1 MRSKTKPSKT
11 LPVLL
16 LLSLALPLP
25 ALAAAADPSGV
36 WLRDDGNA
44 RVRIAPCG
52 SDICATNLW
61 IKDTSSGEAV
71 GDKLVM
77 TLKPEADGT
86 LSGTAFDA
94 KRDRSYGM
102 TVTVRPDGL
111 STRGCIAKVLCKTV
125 TWTPAQ

>member
-1 MRSKTKPSKT
+1 MLSKTAPAI
-11 LPVLL
+11 L

-25 ALAAAADPSGV
+25 AFANSPDPSGV

-61 IKDTSSGEAV
+61 IKDTSGGEAV

-77 TLKPEADGT
+77 TLKPDGANT

-94 KRDRSYGM
+94 KRDRSYAM
-102 TVTVRPDGL
+102 TLTVKPDGL
-111 STRGCIAKVLCKTV
+111 STRGCIAAVLCKTV
-125 TWTPAQ
+125 TWTPAE